1 MAGYTTTTPATRL
14 TAWEF
19 PSLTGSDVQAVLSR
33 SHAAFPGWP
42 ATSADARAA
51 ILARVADGYEA
62 RAQELAGLIA
72 TEMGKPLQQGLEEAR
87 LAGCIYRWYAT
98 HGPELLRDE
107 QLDPQGAK
115 ESPVQTEPIGPRHA
129 RTPRHY

>member
-1 MAGYTTTTPATRL
+1 MMICMSIFFFSSIRRHTR
-14 TAWEF
+14 W
-19 PSLTGSDVQAVLSR
+19 PRDWSSDVCSSDL
-33 SHAAFPGWP
+33 
-42 ATSADARAA
+42 A
-51 ILARVADGYEA
+51 ILARVADVYEA

-87 LAGCIYRWYAT
+87 LAGSIYRWYAT

-115 ESPVQTEPIGPRHA
+115 ESLVQTEPIGPLRSEEHTSELQS
-129 RTPRHY
+129 RGH